1 MTQATPGSTGQ
12 PAEFREQIR
21 VQGEQLVEKVR
32 ELLHE
37 GNVRHI
43 IIKHEDHTVMEIP
56 VTLGVVAAVLAPM
69 LAAVGAVGA
78 ALTHCTVEVVR
89 MEPPPTSGTPPVT
102 PEI

>member
-1 MTQATPGSTGQ
+1 MTQATPAGTGQ
-12 PAEFREQIR
+12 PTEFREQIR

-32 ELLHE
+32 ELIHE

-43 IIKHEDHTVMEIP
+43 VIKHEDHTVMELPI
-56 VTLGVVAAVLAPM
+56 TLGVVGAVLAPM

-89 MEPPPTSGTPPVT
+89 TEPPIPSGTPPVT

>member
-1 MTQATPGSTGQ
+1 MTQSTPGGTGQ
-12 PAEFREQIR
+12 PEFREHFR

-32 ELLHE
+32 DLIHE

-43 IIKHEDHTVMEIP
+43 IIKHDEHTVMEIP
-56 VTLGVVAAVLAPM
+56 VTFGVIGAVLAPV
-69 LAAVGAVGA
+69 LAAVAAVGA

-89 MEPPPTSGTPPVT
+89 TEPPAPSGTPPVT